1 MRNRAK
7 LRLLIGGPWG
17 RGAGSKEPVRA
28 SRNQGACVQRAGC
41 KGGQGKDGLSQEV
54 MEAGQSHKGAQG
66 WGLGEASTSKSSPP
80 KEGVAA
86 GAEL

>member
-17 RGAGSKEPVRA
+17 RGTGSKEPVRA
-28 SRNQGACVQRAGC
+28 SRHQGACVQRPGC
-41 KGGQGKDGLSQEV
+41 KGGQGKENLSQEV
-54 MEAGQSHKGAQG
+54 MEAGQSHKEAQG

-86 GAEL
+86 RAEL